1 MIMVKT
7 CHLVHIQQ
15 LILLLDVTT
24 SDRARRKS
32 LAFFVSLKLLNL
44 IVQLRNI
51 GVYLNAFLYK
61 FEYLNPSF
69 SSLEM
74 YAFESFIFI
83 WRIPTLN
90 GIVLLSY
97 HQPFMKASQ
106 VCRYLKYLK
115 QHVPSEDCSC
125 LVTSFDMRF
134 LEMHHI
140 YHI

>member
-15 LILLLDVTT
+15 LILSDVTT

-32 LAFFVSLKLLNL
+32 LAFFESLKLLNL
-44 IVQLRNI
+44 IVYLRNI
-51 GVYLNAFLYK
+51 EVYLNAFLYE

-97 HQPFMKASQ
+97 HHPFMKASQ

-115 QHVPSEDCSC
+115 QHVPREDCSC

-134 LEMHHI
+134 LEMYHM